1 MAHPLPVLVPV
12 LVLVLA
18 LALALVL
25 VLVLV
30 LAQERLLQA
39 QIQGSVVVYT
49 VKHSLVDALV

>member
-1 MAHPLPVLVPV
+1 VVPASPKRRALAAELV

-18 LALALVL
+18 P
-25 VLVLV
+25 V

-49 VKHSLVDALV
+49 VKHSPVDALV